1 MAAPKGR
8 SRWGFARHDNN
19 LFGGVGLK
27 PMARLQAR
35 FVCQQCGA
43 VYPKWT
49 GRCEDCG
56 AWNSLIEELPRE
68 ELPGGIG
75 KRTLD
80 RRGGR
85 TLGFVGLTGP
95 SMLPPRRQT
104 GIAEL
109 DRVCGG
115 GLVPGSAI
123 LVGGDPGIGKSTLL
137 LQAAAAIAPPIKEG
151 STELKARA
159 ATAAYITGE
168 EAIDQ
173 VRLRAERLGV
183 VASPM
188 LLAAASNVGDII
200 ASLDRGDAPDLVV
213 VDSIQTMYLDT
224 LDSAPGT
231 VSQVRA
237 TAQELIRLAK
247 RRGFV
252 LVLVGHVTK
261 EGVIA
266 GPRVLEH
273 MVDTVLYFEGERGHQ
288 FRILRA
294 VKNRFGAT
302 DEIGVFEMSD
312 RGLVEVP
319 NPSALFLAGRPV
331 GGQDASS
338 VEGADAGE
346 NELAE
351 LSDGQISGSAV
362 FAGMEGTRPV
372 LVEVQALVAPAIL
385 GTPRRAVVGWDGTRL
400 AMITAVLDARC
411 GLSVGA
417 KDIYLNI
424 AGGLRIVEPA
434 ADLAV
439 AAALVSALTETP
451 VPTDTVVFG
460 EIALSG
466 DVRPVGHTEARI
478 KEAAKLG
485 FAEAW
490 VPIRRGKRREAAVAT
505 GLETVCVGHLNE
517 LVERLAPAR
526 SPRGPLSRQRRIGV
540 AS

>member
-1 MAAPKGR
+1 
-8 SRWGFARHDNN
+8 
-19 LFGGVGLK
+19 
-27 PMARLQAR
+27 MARPQPR

-43 VYPKWT
+43 VHGKWT
-49 GRCEDCG
+49 GRCDGCG
-56 AWNSLIEELPRE
+56 GWNSVIEELPRE
-68 ELPGGIG
+68 GPSGGLAKG
-75 KRTLD
+75 GFAKD

-85 TLGFVGLTGP
+85 PLGFVGLTGP
-95 SMLPPRRQT
+95 QMLPPRRRT

-109 DRVCGG
+109 DRVTGG
-115 GLVPGSAI
+115 GFVPGSAI

-137 LQAAAAIAPPIKEG
+137 LQAAAAIASPREQTG
-151 STELKARA
+151 
-159 ATAAYITGE
+159 ATASAAYITGE

-173 VRLRAERLGV
+173 VRLRALRLGV
-183 VASPM
+183 ADTPI
-188 LLAAASNVGDII
+188 LLAAASNVRDII
-200 ASLDRGDAPDLVV
+200 ASLDRDDAPDIVV

-231 VSQVRA
+231 VSQVRGA
-237 TAQELIRLAK
+237 AQELIRIAK

-319 NPSALFLAGRPV
+319 NPSALFLGGRSPV
-331 GGQDASS
+331 EPDTGERDRVGAS
-338 VEGADAGE
+338 
-346 NELAE
+346 AE
-351 LSDGQISGSAV
+351 QLSGSAV

-372 LVEVQALVAPAIL
+372 LVEVQALVAPAVL
-385 GTPRRAVVGWDGTRL
+385 GTPRRAVVGWDSTRL
-400 AMITAVLDARC
+400 AMISAVLDTRC

-417 KDIYLNI
+417 KDIYLNV
-424 AGGLRIVEPA
+424 AAGLRIAEPA

-439 AAALVSALTETP
+439 AAALVSALTEMP
-451 VPTDTVVFG
+451 VPVDTVVFG

-466 DVRPVGHTEARI
+466 DVRPVGHTEARL

-485 FAEAW
+485 FSEAW
-490 VPIRRGKRREAAVAT
+490 IPLRRSNRINRSRTAQVGLATVAIGHLSELVTRLSPDRARRGRRLIEAA
-505 GLETVCVGHLNE
+505 
-517 LVERLAPAR
+517 
-526 SPRGPLSRQRRIGV
+526 Q
-540 AS
+540 